1 METTPA
7 GQQLRALLAERILL
21 LDGAMGTMIQTHDL
35 QEADF
40 RGQRFADHPVDL
52 RGCSDLLC
60 LTQPQLIVGIHRAF
74 LAAGADLIETNT
86 FNATPVSLEDYQ
98 LQDHVEEVNRAAAQ
112 LARQAADEF
121 TARDPRHPRFVAGAI
136 GPTRV
141 SLSLSPKVEDPGFRT
156 HTFDQIAEG
165 YYLQIKGLLEG
176 GVDLLLAET
185 TFDTLTLKACMW
197 AVQRYA
203 EEHAVKV
210 PLMISATFADQS
222 GRILSGQTLEAF
234 WNSVEHVELIS
245 VGVNCALGPEAMR
258 PYVEEL
264 SGLAPVYTSCYP
276 NAGLPNEFG
285 GFDET
290 PEQVAAVLG
299 EFAAQGWLNIAGGCC
314 GTTPEHIH
322 AIGRAIAG
330 REPRHPPAPRTLS
343 HYSGLEPLTL
353 RPDSNF
359 ILIGER
365 TNITGSQRF
374 ARLIRKGDYE
384 AAAEVAR
391 QQVEGG
397 ANILDVN
404 MDEGLLDSQAAM
416 TAFLNRIATEPEIAR
431 IPVMIDSSDFRVIEA
446 GLKCVQGKSIVNSI
460 SLKEGEESFLRQ
472 ARTIRRYGAAVVVM
486 AFDEEGQATSVER
499 RLAICERACR
509 LLTEKVGMDWSDII
523 FDPNVLAVATG
534 MEEHNDYALTYIE
547 AIRAIKER
555 FPLIKTSGG
564 ISNLSF
570 AFRGNEPVRRAMH
583 ASFLYHAIR
592 AGLDMGIVNAGQLA
606 LYEEIPP
613 DLLERAEDVLFNRRP
628 DATERL
634 VQFAETVQ
642 AQGEF
647 QPQDAAWRA
656 GTVDERLQYALI
668 NGKIEHLEADLQEA
682 LGVYPTP
689 LSLIEG
695 PLMAGMNVVGELF
708 GAGKMFLPQ
717 VVKTARVMKTA
728 VAYLEPLMEK
738 GPRGRGGRGKIVMA
752 TVKGDVHDIGKNIVG
767 VVLRCNNYE
776 VIDLGVMVPAEKIL
790 TTARAEQADL
800 IGLSGLIT
808 PSLEEMVHVAR
819 EMERQGFTIPLLIG
833 GATTSKK
840 HTAVKIAPAYS
851 HPTLHVLDASR
862 APGVVG
868 NLLNRQTCTALTEAN
883 HQEQERLRLAFLE
896 GREEKPLL
904 TYAEAQA
911 RKPALRWA
919 ADTLG
924 KPEFLGLRQLPNFPM
939 EELVPYIDWSPFF
952 HVWELRGSYPR
963 ILTDPVVGQEAQQLF
978 ADAQAML
985 EQLIREQWLG
995 AEGVYGFFP
1004 ANAVGDD
1011 LALYTDQTRQR
1022 ERLRFHTLRQQA
1034 RKREDQY
1041 LALADFVAP
1050 AQSGIEDY
1058 IGGFAVTTG
1067 IGIEEHVR
1075 RFEQAHDDYRAI
1087 LLKALA
1093 DRLAEAFA
1101 ERVHEIARRQWYSRD
1116 EGLPKAEL
1124 IRERYRGIRPA
1135 PGYPACPDHTEKGL
1149 LFELLEVE
1157 TRTAIRLTA
1166 SFAMLPAAAVS
1177 GFYFGHAQARYFAVG
1192 RLGRDQVEDY
1202 ARRKDWSLAEAER
1215 WLGPNLGYVPAS

>member
-1 METTPA
+1 MKTTPA

-21 LDGAMGTMIQTHDL
+21 LDGAMGTMIQTPSL

-40 RGQRFADHPVDL
+40 RSRAFADHPVDL

-60 LTQPQLIVGIHRAF
+60 LTQPELIEGIHRAF

-86 FNATPVSLEDYQ
+86 FNATHVSLEDYQ
-98 LQDHVEEVNRAAAQ
+98 LEGQVAEINRAAAQ
-112 LARQAADEF
+112 LARRAADEF
-121 TARDPRHPRFVAGAI
+121 TSRDPRRPRFVAGSI

-141 SLSLSPKVEDPGFRT
+141 SLSLSPRVEDPGFRT
-156 HTFDQIAEG
+156 HTFDQIAHG
-165 YYLQIKGLLEG
+165 YYQQIEALLEG
-176 GVDLLLAET
+176 GADLLLAET
-185 TFDTLTLKACMW
+185 TFDTLTLKACLW
-197 AVQRYA
+197 AAQRYG
-203 EEHAVKV
+203 EEHGIRV
-210 PLMISATFADQS
+210 PLMVSATFADQS

-234 WNSVEHVELIS
+234 WNSVEHVDLLS

-264 SGLAPVYTSCYP
+264 AGLAPVYTSCYP

-322 AIGRAIAG
+322 AIGRAIEG
-330 REPRHPPAPRTLS
+330 RDPRRPVLPRTLS
-343 HYSGLEPLTL
+343 RYSGLEPLTI
-353 RPDSNF
+353 RPESNF
-359 ILIGER
+359 ILVGER

-384 AAAEVAR
+384 AACEVAR

-416 TAFLNRIATEPEIAR
+416 TAFLNRIATEPDIAR

-446 GLKCVQGKSIVNSI
+446 GLKCVQGKAIVNSI
-460 SLKEGEESFLRQ
+460 SLKEGEASFLRQ

-499 RLAICERACR
+499 RVAICERACR
-509 LLTEKVGMDWSDII
+509 LLTEEVGMDESDII

-534 MEEHNDYALTYIE
+534 MEEHNDYALTFIE
-547 AIRAIKER
+547 
-555 FPLIKTSGG
+555 
-564 ISNLSF
+564 
-570 AFRGNEPVRRAMH
+570 
-583 ASFLYHAIR
+583 AIR
-592 AGLDMGIVNAGQLA
+592 AGLDMGIVHAGQLA

-613 DLLERAEDVLFNRRP
+613 DLLERVEDVLFNRRP

-634 VQFAETVQ
+634 VQFAETVEGQ
-642 AQGEF
+642 AAMEQEE
-647 QPQDAAWRA
+647 AAWRS
-656 GTVDERLQYALI
+656 GTAEERLKYALI

-682 LGVYPTP
+682 LAVYPTP

-738 GPRGRGGRGKIVMA
+738 GQQGRGGRGKIVMA

-790 TTARAEQADL
+790 STARAEQADL

-840 HTAVKIAPAYS
+840 HTAVKIAPAYHHS
-851 HPTLHVLDASR
+851 TLHVLDASR
-862 APGVVG
+862 APVVVG
-868 NLLNRQTCTALTEAN
+868 NLLNPQTSAELKEAN
-883 HQEQERLRLAFLE
+883 RQEQERQREAFHS
-896 GREEKPLL
+896 GRDEKPLL
-904 TYAEAQA
+904 SYGEARA
-911 RKPALRWA
+911 AAPALEWGVDAVAR
-919 ADTLG
+919 
-924 KPEFLGLRQLPNFPM
+924 PEFLGVRHLAGFPLD
-939 EELVPYIDWSPFF
+939 ELVPYIDWSPFF
-952 HVWELRGSYPR
+952 HVWELRGTYPR
-963 ILTDPVVGQEAQQLF
+963 ILDDPVVGEEARKLY

-995 AEGVYGFFP
+995 AEAVYGFFP
-1004 ANAVGDD
+1004 AQRVGDD
-1011 LALYTDQTRQR
+1011 IAVYADRAR
-1022 ERLRFHTLRQQA
+1022 RAERLRFHTLRQQA
-1034 RKREDQY
+1034 QKREGEY
-1041 LALADFVAP
+1041 LALADFVA
-1050 AQSGIEDY
+1050 SGERGLEDFL
-1058 IGGFAVTTG
+1058 GGFAVTTG
-1067 IGIEEHVR
+1067 IGIEEHVA
-1075 RFEQAHDDYRAI
+1075 RFERAHDDYHAI

-1101 ERVHEIARRQWYSRD
+1101 ERVHEIARTQWYSRD
-1116 EGLPKAEL
+1116 EALPPGEL
-1124 IRERYRGIRPA
+1124 IREHYRGIRPA
-1135 PGYPACPDHTEKGL
+1135 PGYPACPDHTEKRL
-1149 LFELLEVE
+1149 LFDLLEVE
-1157 TRTAIRLTA
+1157 AHTAIQLTE

-1177 GFYFGHAQARYFAVG
+1177 GFYFGHPQARYFAVG

-1202 ARRKDWSLAEAER
+1202 AARKGWPLAEAER

>member
-1 METTPA
+1 MQTTPA
-7 GQQLRALLAERILL
+7 GQQLRALLSERILL
-21 LDGAMGTMIQTHDL
+21 LDGAMGTMIQAHGL
-35 QEADF
+35 QEIDF
-40 RGQRFADHPVDL
+40 RGTRFAGHPVDL

-60 LTQPQLIVGIHRAF
+60 LTQPSLIEGIHRAF
-74 LAAGADLIETNT
+74 LDAGADLIETNT

-98 LQDHVEEVNRAAAQ
+98 LQNCVEELNRTAAQ
-112 LARQAADEF
+112 LARRAADEY
-121 TARDPRHPRFVAGAI
+121 TARDPRRPRFVAGSI

-156 HTFDQIAEG
+156 HTFDQIARG

-176 GVDLLLAET
+176 GADLLLAET
-185 TFDTLTLKACMW
+185 TFDTLTLKACLW
-197 AVQRYA
+197 AVAQHCEERGQRL
-203 EEHAVKV
+203 
-210 PLMISATFADQS
+210 PLMVSATFADQS

-234 WNSVEHVELIS
+234 WNSVERADLLSAGI
-245 VGVNCALGPEAMR
+245 NCALGPEAMR

-264 SGLAPVYTSCYP
+264 AGLAPVCTSCYP

-299 EFAAQGWLNIAGGCC
+299 EFAGMGWLNIAGGCC
-314 GTTPEHIH
+314 GTTPEHVH
-322 AIGRAIAG
+322 AIGRAIEG
-330 REPRHPPAPRTLS
+330 REPRVPPPHRTLS
-343 HYSGLEPLTL
+343 RYSGLEPLTL
-353 RPDSNF
+353 RPDANF

-384 AAAEVAR
+384 AAVEVAR

-404 MDEGLLDSQAAM
+404 MDEGLLDSKAAM
-416 TAFLNRIATEPEIAR
+416 TAFLNRMAAEPDIAR
-431 IPVMIDSSDFRVIEA
+431 IPLMIDSSDFGVIEA
-446 GLKCVQGKSIVNSI
+446 GLKCAQGKAIVNSI

-472 ARTIRRYGAAVVVM
+472 ARAVRRYGAAVVVM

-499 RLAICERACR
+499 RVEICARACR
-509 LLTEKVGMDWSDII
+509 LLTEEVGMDWSDIV

-534 MEEHNDYALTYIE
+534 MEEHNDYALSFIE
-547 AIRAIKER
+547 AVQQIKAR
-555 FPLIKTSGG
+555 FPRVKTSGG

-613 DLLERAEDVLFNRRP
+613 DLLERVEDVLFNRRP

-634 VQFAETVQ
+634 VQFADTVE
-642 AQGEF
+642 AAGDLAPEA
-647 QPQDAAWRA
+647 AAWRS
-656 GTVDERLQYALI
+656 GTVEERLQHALL
-668 NGKIEHLEADLQEA
+668 NGVVEHLEEDLRQA
-682 LGVYPTP
+682 LETYPAP

-708 GAGKMFLPQ
+708 GSGKMFLPQ
-717 VVKTARVMKTA
+717 VVKSARVMKSA
-728 VAYLEPLMEK
+728 VAFLEPLMES
-738 GPRGRGGRGKIVMA
+738 GAQGRGSRGKIVMA

-776 VIDLGVMVPAEKIL
+776 VIDLGVMAPAEKIL
-790 TTARAEQADL
+790 ATARAEGADL

-819 EMERQGFTIPLLIG
+819 EMERQGFAIPLLIG
-833 GATTSKK
+833 GATTSRK
-840 HTAVKIAPAYS
+840 HTAVKIAPAYT

-862 APGVVG
+862 APVVVG
-868 NLLNRQTCTALTEAN
+868 HLLNPQTRAELIEAN
-883 HQEQERLRLAFLE
+883 AAEQERQREAFAG
-896 GREEKPLL
+896 GRGDKPLL
-904 TYAEAQA
+904 PLAEARSA
-911 RKPALRWA
+911 APALDWE
-919 ADTLG
+919 T
-924 KPEFLGLRQLPNFPM
+924 PPVPQFLGVRHLPSFSLT
-939 EELVPYIDWSPFF
+939 ELVPYIDWSPFF

-963 ILTDPVVGQEAQQLF
+963 ILQDPVVGQEAQRLF

-985 EQLIREQWLG
+985 EQLLGEQWLR
-995 AEGVYGFFP
+995 AEAVYGFFP
-1004 ANAVGDD
+1004 ASAAGDD
-1011 LALYTDQTRQR
+1011 IAVYAEPTRR
-1022 ERLRFHTLRQQA
+1022 TERLRFHTLRQQA
-1034 RKREDQY
+1034 QKREGEY

-1050 AQSGIEDY
+1050 AQRGLEDHV
-1058 IGGFAVTTG
+1058 GGFALTAG
-1067 IGIEEHVR
+1067 LGIEEHVA
-1075 RFEQAHDDYRAI
+1075 RFERAHDDYRAI

-1101 ERVHEIARRQWYSRD
+1101 EKLHETARRQWYAPGED
-1116 EGLPKAEL
+1116 LPKADL
-1124 IRERYRGIRPA
+1124 IREGYRGIRPA
-1135 PGYPACPDHTEKGL
+1135 PGYPACPDHTEKRL

-1157 TRTAIRLTA
+1157 KRTALHLTKTC
-1166 SFAMLPAAAVS
+1166 AMHPAASVS
-1177 GFYFGHAQARYFAVG
+1177 GLYFDHPQARYFSVG

-1202 ARRKDWSLAEAER
+1202 AGRKGWTLAEAER
-1215 WLGPNLGYVPAS
+1215 WLGPNLGYAN

>member
-1 METTPA
+1 MKTPPA
-7 GQQLRALLAERILL
+7 GHHLRALLAERILL
-21 LDGAMGTMIQTHDL
+21 LDGAMGTMIQAHNL

-40 RGQRFADHPVDL
+40 RGQRFAGHPVDL

-60 LTQPQLIVGIHRAF
+60 LTQPELIGGIHRAF
-74 LAAGADLIETNT
+74 LEAGADLIETNT
-86 FNATPVSLEDYQ
+86 FNANPASLEDYH
-98 LQDHVEEVNRAAAQ
+98 LQDCVEELNRAAAQ
-112 LARQAADEF
+112 LARRAADEF
-121 TARDPRHPRFVAGAI
+121 SALDPSRPRFVAGAI

-141 SLSLSPKVEDPGFRT
+141 SLSLSPRVEDPGFRT
-156 HTFDQIAEG
+156 HTFDQLAQG

-185 TFDTLTLKACMW
+185 TFDTLVLKACLW
-197 AVQRYA
+197 AAQQYG
-203 EEHAVKV
+203 EEQGLRV
-210 PLMISATFADQS
+210 PLMVSATFADQS

-234 WNSVEHVELIS
+234 WNSVEHVELLS

-264 SGLAPVYTSCYP
+264 AGLAPVYTSCYP

-299 EFAAQGWLNIAGGCC
+299 EFARQGWLNLAGGCC
-314 GTTPEHIH
+314 GTTPEHIR

-330 REPRHPPAPRTLS
+330 CAPRRPPAPRTLAR
-343 HYSGLEPLTL
+343 YSGLEPLTL
-353 RPDSNF
+353 RPDANF
-359 ILIGER
+359 TLVGER

-384 AAAEVAR
+384 AACEVAR

-416 TAFLNRIATEPEIAR
+416 TAFLNRIAAEPEIAR
-431 IPVMIDSSDFRVIEA
+431 IPIMIDSSNFAVLEA
-446 GLKCVQGKSIVNSI
+446 GLRCVQGKAIVNSI

-472 ARTIRRYGAAVVVM
+472 ARIIRRFGAAVVVM
-486 AFDEEGQATSVER
+486 AFDEEGQATSVDR
-499 RLAICERACR
+499 RVAICERACR
-509 LLTEKVGMDWSDII
+509 LLTEKAGVDWSDII

-534 MEEHNDYALTYIE
+534 MEEHNEYALSFIE
-547 AIRAIKER
+547 AVRAIKER
-555 FPLIKTSGG
+555 FPRLKTSGG

-583 ASFLYHAIR
+583 AAFLYHAIR

-613 DLLERAEDVLFNRRP
+613 DLLERVEDVLFNRRP

-634 VQFAETVQ
+634 VRFAETID
-642 AQGEF
+642 AQGVME
-647 QPQDAAWRA
+647 QEEAAWRA
-656 GTVDERLQYALI
+656 GSVEERLQHALL
-668 NGKIEHLEADLQEA
+668 NGVVEHLEADLQEA
-682 LGVYPTP
+682 LGTYPAP

-695 PLMAGMNVVGELF
+695 PLMAGMNTVGELF

-738 GPRGRGGRGKIVMA
+738 GAQQRGGRGKIVMA

-776 VIDLGVMVPAEKIL
+776 VVDLGVMVPAEKIL
-790 TTARAEQADL
+790 ATARAEGADL

-819 EMERQGFTIPLLIG
+819 EMERQGFSVPLLIG

-851 HPTLHVLDASR
+851 HPTLHVMDASR
-862 APGVVG
+862 APAVVG
-868 NLLNRQTCTALTEAN
+868 SLLSPQGRDELTGANAL
-883 HQEQERLRLAFLE
+883 EQGRLREAFLE
-896 GREEKPLL
+896 GRGEKPLL
-904 TYAEAQA
+904 SHAEALD
-911 RKPALRWA
+911 RRPALKWA
-919 ADTLG
+919 PSVPD
-924 KPEFLGLRQLPNFPM
+924 FLGVRHLSEFPL
-939 EELVPYIDWSPFF
+939 EKLVPYIDWSPFF
-952 HVWELRGSYPR
+952 HVWELRGAYPR
-963 ILTDPVVGQEAQQLF
+963 ILQDPVVGQEAQRLF

-985 EQLIREQWLG
+985 EQLIREAWLR
-995 AEGVYGFFP
+995 AEAVYGFFP

-1011 LALYTDQTRQR
+1011 IALYADQTCRP

-1050 AQSGIEDY
+1050 ASSGVEDY
-1058 IGGFAVTTG
+1058 LGGFALTAG
-1067 IGIEEHVR
+1067 AGIEEHVA

-1101 ERVHEIARRQWYSRD
+1101 ERLHETARRQWYSPD
-1116 EGLPKAEL
+1116 EDLPVEDL

-1135 PGYPACPDHTEKGL
+1135 PGYPACPDHTEKRL
-1149 LFELLEVE
+1149 LFGLLEVE
-1157 TRTAIRLTA
+1157 ERTAIRLTENC
-1166 SFAMLPAAAVS
+1166 AMHPAASVS
-1177 GFYFGHAQARYFAVG
+1177 GLYFGHPEARYFALG

-1202 ARRKDWSLAEAER
+1202 ARRKGWTLAEAER
-1215 WLGPNLGYVPAS
+1215 WLGPNLGYVPDT